1 MLAALCLSPALA
13 NDVLIS
19 ESEQQPV
26 TQIPFL
32 EGEVTIEMQFM
43 ADVHLPCEGIVRT
56 CRHHLRNS
64 HRRRP
69 HHGMMASLRRGRRA
83 GIEWWP
89 P

>member
-32 EGEVTIEMQFM
+32 EGEVTIDGNLNEPQWQQ
-43 ADVHLPCEGIVRT
+43 
-56 CRHHLRNS
+56 
-64 HRRRP
+64 
-69 HHGMMASLRRGRRA
+69 AS
-83 GIEWWP
+83 
-89 P
+89 